1 LLLATMFRVSSS
13 PNERKFET
21 ENETSMTFPLECTEP
36 DSPTSQLSV
45 KKSRK
50 ERRKMAAAGI
60 LLPFREIISNM
71 PGLLP
76 QYRITIRPP
85 TAGAIY
91 AAFDLA

>member
-1 LLLATMFRVSSS
+1 
-13 PNERKFET
+13 
-21 ENETSMTFPLECTEP
+21 
-36 DSPTSQLSV
+36 
-45 KKSRK
+45 
-50 ERRKMAAAGI
+50 MAAAGI